1 MSDRDGIFTGEN
13 PFDIA
18 RRWLDE
24 ATPQEPNDPNAMALS
39 TVDAGGMP
47 DTRIVLLK
55 EIEDGGFVFF
65 TNYESAK
72 GEQIAATGKAS
83 FVIHWKSLRRQIRAR
98 GMVEKVSTD
107 DSDAYYRTRP
117 LGSRIG
123 AWASAQS
130 RPLESR
136 QVLADAVK
144 VAESRLGADPDR
156 PPHWGGFRIVPEQI
170 EFWADGEFR
179 LHDRFVWQKDESRF
193 GWKVQR
199 LSP

>member
-1 MSDRDGIFTGEN
+1 MSDRDGIFTGDN

-55 EIEDGGFVFF
+55 EIEDDGFVFF

-98 GMVEKVSTD
+98 GMVEKVSAD

-144 VAESRLGADPDR
+144 EAESRLGADPDR

-179 LHDRFVWQKDESRF
+179 LHDRFVWKKDESRF